1 MEMSSLLKKKKS
13 SDKKIKS
20 KTKNESTPTQKEE
33 LGDGQEVDSRK
44 KVIYDLIVLQIC
56 NLIKDLRVVFPRD
69 IVFKVLQ
76 DNIPVFQENK
86 FKVIQY
92 LNDNVS
98 QDIKKLIVNKDES
111 LFDADNKSLKNIKF
125 KRSEFVFNKIRRNWE
140 LLGDSHKVV
149 VWKYLNFILKLL
161 EKV

>member
-1 MEMSSLLKKKKS
+1 MSSLLKKKKS
-13 SDKKIKS
+13 SDKKTNS
-20 KTKNESTPTQKEE
+20 KKEKKSTPIEKEE
-33 LGDGQEVDSRK
+33 SVEDVDPKK

-92 LNDNVS
+92 LHDNVS
-98 QDIKKLIVNKDES
+98 QDIKKLIINKDES

>member
-1 MEMSSLLKKKKS
+1 MSSLLKKKITH
-13 SDKKIKS
+13 DKTVEI
-20 KTKNESTPTQKEE
+20 TIPKNTI
-33 LGDGQEVDSRK
+33 
-44 KVIYDLIVLQIC
+44 IYDLIVLQIS
-56 NLIKDLRVVFPRD
+56 NLVKDLRVVFPRD

-92 LNDNVS
+92 LSENIS
-98 QDIKKLIVNKDES
+98 QDIKKLIIEKNEA
-111 LFDADNKSLKNIKF
+111 LFDSDNKSLKNIKF
-125 KRSEFVFNKIRRNWE
+125 RRSEFVFSKLRRNWE
-140 LLGDSHKVV
+140 LMQDNHKLV

>member
-1 MEMSSLLKKKKS
+1 MSSLLKKKKS
-13 SDKKIKS
+13 SDKKTNS
-20 KTKNESTPTQKEE
+20 KKEKKSTPVQKEE
-33 LGDGQEVDSRK
+33 SGEDVDPKK

-69 IVFKVLQ
+69 VVFKVLQ

-98 QDIKKLIVNKDES
+98 EDIKKLIVDKNES
-111 LFDADNKSLKNIKF
+111 LFDAENKSLKNIKF

>member
-1 MEMSSLLKKKKS
+1 MSTLLKKKKNQA
-13 SDKKIKS
+13 
-20 KTKNESTPTQKEE
+20 KTDDTHDEVMPKNS
-33 LGDGQEVDSRK
+33 
-44 KVIYDLIVLQIC
+44 VIYDLIVLQIS
-56 NLIKDLRVVFPRD
+56 NLVKDLRVVFPRD

-92 LNDNVS
+92 LSENIS
-98 QDIKKLIVNKDES
+98 PEIKKLIIGKNES
-111 LFDADNKSLKNIKF
+111 LFDPDNKSLKNIKF
-125 KRSEFVFNKIRRNWE
+125 RRSEFVFNKIRKNWE
-140 LLGDSHKVV
+140 LMQDNHKTV

>member
-1 MEMSSLLKKKKS
+1 MSTLLKKKKNQT
-13 SDKKIKS
+13 
-20 KTKNESTPTQKEE
+20 KTNDTNNDVMPKNSI
-33 LGDGQEVDSRK
+33 
-44 KVIYDLIVLQIC
+44 IYDLIVLQIS
-56 NLIKDLRVVFPRD
+56 NLVKDLRVVFPRD

-92 LNDNVS
+92 LSENIS
-98 QDIKKLIVNKDES
+98 PEIKKLIIGKNES
-111 LFDADNKSLKNIKF
+111 LFDPDNKSLKNIKF
-125 KRSEFVFNKIRRNWE
+125 RRSEFVFNKIRKNWE
-140 LLGDSHKVV
+140 LMQDNHKTV

>member
-1 MEMSSLLKKKKS
+1 MP
-13 SDKKIKS
+13 
-20 KTKNESTPTQKEE
+20 KNSI
-33 LGDGQEVDSRK
+33 
-44 KVIYDLIVLQIC
+44 IYDLIVLQIS
-56 NLIKDLRVVFPRD
+56 NLVKDLRVVFPRD

-92 LNDNVS
+92 LSENMS
-98 QDIKKLIVNKDES
+98 PEIKKLIIEKNES
-111 LFDADNKSLKNIKF
+111 LFDPDNKSLKNIKF
-125 KRSEFVFNKIRRNWE
+125 RRSEFVFNKLRKNWE
-140 LLGDSHKVV
+140 LMHDNQKTI

>member
-1 MEMSSLLKKKKS
+1 MSSLLKKKKP
-13 SDKKIKS
+13 SDKKTNSKKEKKS
-20 KTKNESTPTQKEE
+20 TQVQKEE
-33 LGDGQEVDSRK
+33 SVEDVDPKK

-76 DNIPVFQENK
+76 DNIPVFRENK

-98 QDIKKLIVNKDES
+98 EDIKKLIVDKNES

-140 LLGDSHKVV
+140 LLDDSHKVV

>member
-1 MEMSSLLKKKKS
+1 MSSLLKKKNS
-13 SDKKIKS
+13 TNKKFNS
-20 KTKNESTPTQKEE
+20 KKEE
-33 LGDGQEVDSRK
+33 KSIPIPEEELEEHVEPKK

-92 LNDNVS
+92 LNQNVS

-140 LLGDSHKVV
+140 LLDDGHKVV